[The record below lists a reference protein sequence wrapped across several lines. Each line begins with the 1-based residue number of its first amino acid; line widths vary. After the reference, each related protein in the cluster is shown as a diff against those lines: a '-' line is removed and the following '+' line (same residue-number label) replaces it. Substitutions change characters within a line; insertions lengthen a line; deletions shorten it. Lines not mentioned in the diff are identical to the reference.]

1 MFGHKGAELISVFL
15 QTATLRKYFQH
26 FKLKLLAS
34 LFIYQSYHI
43 LQLIHNCVLVL
54 LWSARILLHIKI
66 ILNILH
72 SVHIDQSGHPLPHI
86 YHLCQNFHVLDECGI
101 ENVVGLVPGILII
114 TWHVVHLNQFLI
126 KEKAVS
132 LLVLLHY
139 LEKIMLTNAPIIRN
153 TQASKEHLLIALRP
167 RIQHIINHLNKR
179 ENVRSIERIE
189 LCLQKY
195 HQLLPNILR
204 IPILQKLLKRISV
217 QAGVLLA
224 DIRFLKAHTA
234 EEASYF
240 FIINQ
245 IQIIN
250 FVPDHILLDIL
261 HAQKALIPLIQNIFL
276 FKIGVQLSKK

>member
-1 MFGHKGAELISVFL
+1 
-15 QTATLRKYFQH
+15 
-26 FKLKLLAS
+26 
-34 LFIYQSYHI
+34 
-43 LQLIHNCVLVL
+43 
-54 LWSARILLHIKI
+54 
-66 ILNILH
+66 
-72 SVHIDQSGHPLPHI
+72 
-86 YHLCQNFHVLDECGI
+86 
-101 ENVVGLVPGILII
+101 
-114 TWHVVHLNQFLI
+114 
-126 KEKAVS
+126 
-132 LLVLLHY
+132 
-139 LEKIMLTNAPIIRN
+139 MLTNAPIIRN

-276 FKIGVQLSKK
+276 FKIGVQLSKKWLVVLVDGFLHLLKQLLNPINITIWLLCSPTSLVLLYVIEAADAKFEFEASNYNFCLVHSGRLLADAAALILLYSITTTSHNSIMPIDKLYAVGQILYRKVRGQTVRFVHGYGSTRLSSIPKSWRSLLTSWWSI